1 MKYAFPFSSSLLCSA
16 MALAFSASALANPPM
31 EKASLHDV
39 TVFLRGAE
47 LFNANS
53 VSLPAGESEVVFTN
67 IANGLNE
74 QSLQL
79 EASGGAVI
87 KSFSVRR
94 DYLNERISTQV
105 ETLKKQLET
114 ELREQNRINARRQV
128 IQAQLAVLESNRSVG
143 GEREGATV
151 DQVNQMLQL
160 VSDKMNEALM
170 ADITLKERAEEIEK
184 NIAKL
189 NQQLAD
195 AQQKDERAVNQLV
208 VKFYTPKAITSNVS
222 LSYAVVDAGWVPTYD
237 VRVDSISQPVQL
249 TYKAS
254 VYQNSGIDWD
264 NVKLTLSTGNPSRGA
279 QAPTVSPWYIDLYR
293 PSSFSG
299 KVSSRAEVRTE
310 VLDAAPPAPLME
322 MKDESEREKSGGA
335 AFAKKSMSNYVVTD
349 SGGLNARFSISLPYR
364 IAADGK
370 GHSVVIK
377 QLDVQGDYRYV
388 AVPKIEREAFLQVQL
403 KEWESLN
410 LLPGRSSV
418 FYEGAFVGQGTIDP
432 WRIQKT
438 LDISLGRDRKVLVS
452 RDNDVKTTEK
462 AEFFGNASQ
471 RRYAYKMEMK
481 NTRSEPIALTVI
493 DQVPMSRSSD
503 VVVDNVSY
511 DGATFDKE
519 KGEVQWSLN
528 LAPNESRTLGLSYT
542 VKYPKDGRV
551 QGL

>member
-1 MKYAFPFSSSLLCSA
+1 
-16 MALAFSASALANPPM
+16 
-31 EKASLHDV
+31 
-39 TVFLRGAE
+39 
-47 LFNANS
+47 
-53 VSLPAGESEVVFTN
+53 
-67 IANGLNE
+67 
-74 QSLQL
+74 
-79 EASGGAVI
+79 
-87 KSFSVRR
+87 
-94 DYLNERISTQV
+94 
-105 ETLKKQLET
+105 
-114 ELREQNRINARRQV
+114 
-128 IQAQLAVLESNRSVG
+128 
-143 GEREGATV
+143 
-151 DQVNQMLQL
+151 MLQL